1 MCKIIYDFIQGA
13 EQNEG
18 YGYFEGDMNAA
29 HYAQSISRTQ
39 KRKYKRY
46 GIIPAAF
53 FNYLEKT
60 GAIKRKQFIPE
71 KNRTID
77 LLLDLLW
84 ETPKRNQRDRTE
96 GECLRVEILK
106 DLMPWLRNK
115 LGTAEHIWRKG
126 ELYNPKRVDQSQNR

>member
-1 MCKIIYDFIQGA
+1 MCKIVSDFIRSADKMNGF
-13 EQNEG
+13 
-18 YGYFEGDMNAA
+18 GYFEGDMNAV

-39 KRKYKRY
+39 KRKFKRY

-53 FNYLEKT
+53 FNYLEQIE
-60 GAIKRKQFIPE
+60 AIKLEKFIPE
-71 KNRTID
+71 QYRTID

-84 ETPKRNQRDRTE
+84 ETPERNQQDRSE

-106 DLMPWLRNK
+106 DLMPWLSNK

-126 ELYNPKRVDQSQNR
+126 QIYNAK